1 MPSDTLLED
10 CTIVWLCPLEVELR
24 AAIAMLDD
32 ISEDVPPRIRG
43 QNVVYTIGDIGPHK
57 VAVVGYYQEQG
68 LAVSGSM
75 AAEVVRDLPNLQLG
89 LLVGIAGGIPSPGSD
104 MQLGDVAVA
113 VPEGDRPGVVRY
125 DLGKAVEDDGYEL
138 KHWQNS
144 THPLLRSVINLL
156 RARNGLRFR
165 RHLHVL
171 DTLSEF
177 RKPELGAI
185 HTTDTHPKVHYG
197 TILSGNTVVKSK
209 AKREQLR
216 SLYGGIAVEM
226 EAAGMMTRLPVA
238 VIRGISDFADS
249 TKNNAWQPYSAIVAA
264 AYAKEVLLC
273 LPPEHRQSL
282 RHISGSLQNN
292 TQHGKS
298 TSFADQDLRLGRTLP
313 EKWAFVGRK
322 EEMALLE
329 KELGFPVQSPI
340 QRSVVCLWG
349 LTGSGKSQLAARF
362 VSQQRSNHPAREIF
376 WISGESQESFEQ
388 SVIAMLK
395 SGSVE
400 NPSFSGSLDMAAE
413 KRRNLVDLFFAELDQ
428 MTDGRW
434 LLVIDGVNGASPS
447 SNNRF
452 PSYDIHSYIRGL
464 NRGYVLLTS
473 RRRDVVEKYYL
484 GHEVRGLDDNDALSL
499 LQLQVH
505 PQLME
510 GAAELVSMVRGLPLT
525 LRLAMSVIC
534 RYRLSAR
541 EYLEMWKGHNEAC
554 EVLGPDETLYR
565 SMNLSFEEL
574 ESVDPTAAKV
584 LTLFSFLH
592 NRDVWYDICLDA
604 TEHIYP
610 QWLQKLAK
618 SKTPFRRFYPLL
630 ADLSFI
636 EMKISSKGDRSWEIH
651 PAIQVIARQ
660 RAKASE
666 KEYISWAISLVA
678 AKVPRSFEINA
689 WETMRRLVPHVEL
702 CWSYIT
708 GGKWGPNTNLTEL
721 EKLGHVFRSFGKY
734 VEASLIYRMI
744 VHGLSIQDSTP
755 DNNEFLADVITNLGL
770 VYTSQ
775 RKLKPALDAFDRSFQ
790 LMSEHNILTPNAS
803 MSILYNKAVVYMMID
818 RLDEAEML
826 LRNAAAHFSEDSLKA
841 HALMGKE
848 KSNLYLRILN
858 DIGEVLL
865 RKDSASESLKVFQC
879 ICSSYKDWQDDH
891 HPARMS
897 VKLNMGRAL
906 TRLGRYAEARE
917 LLDNVIS
924 VYTEWWG
931 RRHPETMRVIDELA
945 WSFMEEIQNKR
956 TNGENWDSLTGKAEE
971 LWNEALIFYRNF
983 HGDGSDVVRLIGRNM
998 ETLYSLQEPARILEY
1013 DGCDV
1018 GLTRR

>member
-24 AAIAMLDD
+24 AAIVMLDE

-43 QNVVYTIGDIGPHK
+43 QNVVYTVGDIGPHK

-75 AAEVVRDLPNLQLG
+75 VAEVVRDLPNLQLG

-104 MQLGDVAVA
+104 MRLGDVAVA
-113 VPEGDRPGVVRY
+113 VPEGDRPGVVGY

-165 RHLHVL
+165 RHLQVL

-177 RKPELGAI
+177 RRPEPGD
-185 HTTDTHPKVHYG
+185 TDTTGAHPKVHYG
-197 TILSGNTVVKSK
+197 TILSGNTVVKSR
-209 AKREQLR
+209 AKRERLR

-282 RHISGSLQNN
+282 RRMSVSLDNN
-292 TQHGKS
+292 AQQVKS
-298 TSFADQDLRLGRTLP
+298 TPFADQDLRLGRTLP
-313 EKWAFVGRK
+313 EKWVFVGRQ

-329 KELGFPVQSPI
+329 KELGFSAQSPI

-349 LTGSGKSQLAARF
+349 LTGCGKSQLAARF
-362 VSQQRSNHPAREIF
+362 VSQQRSSYPAREIF

-400 NPSFSGSLDMAAE
+400 DSSFSGRLDMTAE
-413 KRRNLVDLFFAELDQ
+413 KRRDLVDLFFAELDRV
-428 MTDGRW
+428 TDARW
-434 LLVIDGVNGASPS
+434 LLVIDGVNGASSS
-447 SNNRF
+447 SNGF
-452 PSYDIHSYIRGL
+452 PLYDIHSYIRVL
-464 NRGYVLLTS
+464 HRGYVLLTS

-525 LRLAMSVIC
+525 LRLAMSVIS
-534 RYRLSAR
+534 RYRLSVR

-554 EVLGPDETLYR
+554 EVLGPDQTLYR

-574 ESVDPTAAKV
+574 ENVDPTAAKV

-592 NRDVWYDICLDA
+592 NRDVWYEICLDA

-610 QWLQKLAK
+610 QWLQELARH
-618 SKTPFRRFYPLL
+618 KTPFRRYYPLL

-636 EMKISSKGDRSWEIH
+636 EMKITSKGVRLWEIH

-666 KEYISWAISLVA
+666 KEYISCVISLVA
-678 AKVPRSFEINA
+678 AKVPRSFETDA

-721 EKLGHVFRSFGKY
+721 EKLGHVFRNFGKY

-744 VHGLSIQDSTP
+744 IHGLSLQDPTS
-755 DNNEFLADVITNLGL
+755 DNNEFLADVLTNLGL

-775 RKLKPALDAFDRSFQ
+775 QKLDPALDAFDKSFQ
-790 LMSEHNILTPNAS
+790 MMSEHNLLTPNAS
-803 MSILYNKAVVYMMID
+803 MSILYNKAVMKRKCFCGMQ
-818 RLDEAEML
+818 L
-826 LRNAAAHFSEDSLKA
+826 HFSEASQSD
-841 HALMGKE
+841 HNLMRTQRN
-848 KSNLYLRILN
+848 NLYLRILN
-858 DIGEVLL
+858 DMGEVLL
-865 RKDSASESLKVFQC
+865 RKGSASESLEVFQRIC
-879 ICSSYKDWQDDH
+879 INYKDWQDNC
-891 HPARMS
+891 HPARVS

-906 TRLGRYAEARE
+906 TRLGKYAEARE
-917 LLDNVIS
+917 LLENVIS

-931 RRHPETMRVIDELA
+931 RRHPETMRVINELA

-956 TNGENWDSLTGKAEE
+956 TNGGDWNSLTGKAEE
-971 LWNEALIFYRNF
+971 LWNEALIFYRNY
-983 HGDGSDVVRLIGRNM
+983 HGDESDVVHFIGTNL
-998 ETLYSLQEPARILEY
+998 ETLYSLRQPAWNLEF
-1013 DGCDV
+1013 DV
-1018 GLTRR
+1018 VMSGSSRNYLVIE